1 MSEELLGL
9 PQIIVEGTNFDI
21 SENVLSFE
29 HRLNMP
35 NRGNYGA
42 TLRILDPEN
51 KFEEDFVNSTAA
63 EAITRYQENYA
74 AQGDSGNPEDTRDED
89 YVKSVIGASTAGPRR
104 GAPEITVRY
113 GYPGNSSSNHTF
125 IVAGVKISYN
135 QGVKELELDLTYIP
149 FNPDTDELEKI
160 IDGSPTGD
168 NLVISGKSDPI
179 PLGESAANVNHHT
192 YIKQA
197 YERYAKALYNYDR
210 VVALIPD
217 MNKVLKRKVDIIE
230 FGMAEGNPTANAR
243 AIAKSALS
251 EAYSSIGMSL
261 CEFNPE
267 FDADIENSPLIEAQV
282 ISSFKEI
289 EKYQSSD
296 QAINAEVNYPIFV
309 KMEHRVPSGKR
320 FKGAKDVLSEVLGHM
335 GRYDEFTTDFF
346 THVGRDGTFY
356 VGDRGM
362 INTVLGTANAESK
375 FNSVDTSY
383 IRKEAST
390 SNTPK
395 FNLNTPE
402 DANIISLNYEE
413 QSFFVNLIDI
423 AAKKAKNF
431 ISTNQ
436 RDPKLKTEANANA
449 ESTDTI
455 ADYGYEGTLPSRA
468 IDAAAKNIYAAA
480 NVLSGDEAETKA
492 KKASEGLVAK
502 TLPELIKLNVVT
514 TPQFDV
520 SEFGDILKTVQ
531 VNGVD
536 VALAGEQNQTMTA
549 HYSGKYQIYG
559 ITHTINESGAT
570 SRFRLLKG
578 LQS

>member
-35 NRGNYGA
+35 NRGSYGA

-51 KFEEDFVNSTAA
+51 KFEKDFVNATAA
-63 EAITRYQENYA
+63 EAIIRYQQNYA
-74 AQGDSGNPEDTRDED
+74 AEGDSGNPEDTRDED
-89 YVKSVIGASTAGPRR
+89 YVKSVVGGSNTSVPTEV
-104 GAPEITVRY
+104 PEITVRY

-125 IVAGVKISYN
+125 KIVGVKISYN
-135 QGVKELELDLTYIP
+135 QGVKELELDLMYIP

-179 PLGESAANVNHHT
+179 PLGESAGNVNHHT

-335 GRYDEFTTDFF
+335 GRYDKFTTDFF

-362 INTVLGTANAESK
+362 INTVLGIANAESK
-375 FNSVDTSY
+375 FNSADTSY

-402 DANIISLNYEE
+402 DANVISLNYEE

-436 RDPKLKTEANANA
+436 KDPKLKAEANANA

-455 ADYGYEGTLPSRA
+455 ADYGYEGTLPGRA

-492 KKASEGLVAK
+492 KKAAEGLVAK

-520 SEFGDILKTVQ
+520 SEFGDIFKTVQ